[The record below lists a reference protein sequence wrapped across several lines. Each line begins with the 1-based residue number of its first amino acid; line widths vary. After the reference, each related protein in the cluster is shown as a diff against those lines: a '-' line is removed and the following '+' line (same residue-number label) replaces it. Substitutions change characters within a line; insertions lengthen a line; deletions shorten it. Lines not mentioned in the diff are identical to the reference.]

1 MGQLKAAMCQPQAAT
16 GGEPSIPVQLKLS
29 CQAELQKRREEASSK
44 LNQLLTPTSIIP
56 CTRFQWAAW
65 VSDNIAEIRMRTPD
79 GAAPLRRRELNHRLC
94 RRPGLPP
101 PCKRL
106 QPQAEPHIV
115 TQAWAKL
122 LELRTG
128 WYGLQLV
135 SHRRMIYM
143 WHYAGTTYVV
153 DLETCRVHGSHP
165 YNLNA
170 NFRFSDNI
178 MTLSAFELW
187 LRDEGVDK
195 VYEFHIEGS
204 AGDSGGIRLRP
215 VRGTLVTEPV
225 KQATKG
231 AEGED
236 AEADSGLGNSKIKS
250 LISTLHEYRLSV
262 Y

>member
-1 MGQLKAAMCQPQAAT
+1 
-16 GGEPSIPVQLKLS
+16 
-29 CQAELQKRREEASSK
+29 
-44 LNQLLTPTSIIP
+44 
-56 CTRFQWAAW
+56 
-65 VSDNIAEIRMRTPD
+65 MRTPD
-79 GAAPLRRRELNHRLC
+79 GAARLRRRELNHRLC

-106 QPQAEPHIV
+106 QPQAEPRIV

-122 LELRTG
+122 LALRTG
-128 WYGLQLV
+128 WYGLQMV

-170 NFRFSDNI
+170 NFRFSDNM
-178 MTLSAFELW
+178 MTLSAFELR
-187 LRDEGVDK
+187 LRDEVADRVD
-195 VYEFHIEGS
+195 EFHIEGS

-215 VRGTLVTEPV
+215 VTATLVTEPV
-225 KQATKG
+225 KLATKG
-231 AEGED
+231 AAAED
-236 AEADSGLGNSKIKS
+236 SAADSCLGSSKIKS
-250 LISTLHEYRLSV
+250 LISTLHKYRLSV